1 MIELGTSI
9 TVIDRMATR
18 LRDWHRDS
26 GRHDL
31 PWQRHGPYATW
42 VSEIM
47 LQQTQVAVVIPYYL
61 RFIESFPSVTALA
74 EAPQDQ
80 VLAHWAGLGYYARAR
95 NLHQAAQ
102 QIVSLFDGEIPQSL
116 ESLMTLKG
124 IGRSTAGA
132 IRSLGW
138 GLRGVIQ
145 DGNVRRVLA
154 RLHAIAGDLQT
165 SSQQHVLWELA
176 EYYTPALGE
185 HAATHTQAMMDLGAT
200 VCKRTHP
207 RCSNC
212 PFHADC
218 QAHQQGLTDYLPTPK
233 KVKKRPSVEWF
244 VLGLRDINNRIW
256 VTRRPDLG
264 IWGGLYC
271 PPTGESLQQLIAKLN
286 LPADLN
292 YAEGPV
298 LAHVF
303 SHFSV
308 QLSYIE
314 ASVPQWNPPSHG
326 IWVTQGTYDIGLP
339 APINRLLG
347 WV

>member
-1 MIELGTSI
+1 MIDRGSPMP
-9 TVIDRMATR
+9 VIDRLAAR

-31 PWQRHGPYATW
+31 PWQQQGPYATW
-42 VSEIM
+42 ISEIM

-61 RFIESFPSVTALA
+61 RFMESFPSVKALA

-95 NLHQAAQ
+95 NLHHAAQ
-102 QIVSLFDGEIPQSL
+102 QIVSLFDGEIPQSI

-165 SSQQHVLWELA
+165 SSQQRTLWELA
-176 EYYTPALGE
+176 EYYTPTLGQD
-185 HAATHTQAMMDLGAT
+185 AATHAQAMMDLGAT
-200 VCKRTHP
+200 VCTRSQP
-207 RCSNC
+207 RCVDC
-212 PFHADC
+212 PFLPDC
-218 QAHQQGLTDYLPTPK
+218 QAYQHSLTAHLPTPK
-233 KVKKRPSVEWF
+233 KVKKRPNVEWF
-244 VLGLRDINNRIW
+244 VLGLRDRDNQIW
-256 VTRRPDLG
+256 CALRPDLG
-264 IWGGLYC
+264 IWGGLHC
-271 PPTGESLQQLIAKLN
+271 PPTGESLQSLITELG
-286 LPADLN
+286 LPTDLHWV
-292 YAEGPV
+292 EGPV
-298 LAHVF
+298 LMHAF

-308 QLSYIE
+308 SLCYME
-314 ASVPQWNPPSHG
+314 ANVPNWIPASQG
-326 IWVTQGTYDIGLP
+326 IWVSQETYDIGLP

>member
-31 PWQRHGPYATW
+31 PWQRQGPYATW

-132 IRSLGW
+132 IRSLG
-138 GLRGVIQ
+138 
-145 DGNVRRVLA
+145 
-154 RLHAIAGDLQT
+154 
-165 SSQQHVLWELA
+165 
-176 EYYTPALGE
+176 
-185 HAATHTQAMMDLGAT
+185 
-200 VCKRTHP
+200 
-207 RCSNC
+207 
-212 PFHADC
+212 
-218 QAHQQGLTDYLPTPK
+218 
-233 KVKKRPSVEWF
+233 
-244 VLGLRDINNRIW
+244 
-256 VTRRPDLG
+256 
-264 IWGGLYC
+264 
-271 PPTGESLQQLIAKLN
+271 
-286 LPADLN
+286 
-292 YAEGPV
+292 
-298 LAHVF
+298 
-303 SHFSV
+303 
-308 QLSYIE
+308 
-314 ASVPQWNPPSHG
+314 
-326 IWVTQGTYDIGLP
+326 
-339 APINRLLG
+339 
-347 WV
+347 